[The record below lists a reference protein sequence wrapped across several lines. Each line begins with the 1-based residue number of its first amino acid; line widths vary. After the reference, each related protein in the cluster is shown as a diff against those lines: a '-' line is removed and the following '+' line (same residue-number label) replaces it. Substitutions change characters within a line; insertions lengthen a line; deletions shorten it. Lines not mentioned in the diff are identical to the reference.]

1 MLPDQ
6 YKFMDIYVRRIR
18 PDFAK
23 LDEDALFI
31 TTDVIAFR
39 EGTVGKRLSA
49 FIEKC
54 GVKLGSRMAF
64 VDMRKMITTQMLDR
78 CSPEERAI
86 LRRVLAHS
94 EKTSRQW
101 YARPDLTNTG
111 IKAVN
116 IIQQLLDVKEKA
128 KFDAAVSTSKEKSP
142 PPSPPQSTSKKQSA
156 RASQRPTTPEKQ
168 SPPASPPPSTSKATK
183 PPAPPSVETQ
193 SQPSAKSSKQS
204 TMVSEVVPPS
214 PTHKMLTEK
223 QKGHIRSAF
232 GKTIEACD
240 KVTMT
245 EVQKTLRRIPSLLSF
260 IFKKQGKASCKLC

>member
-39 EGTVGKRLSA
+39 EGTIGKRLSA

-86 LRRVLAHS
+86 LRRVRAHS

-101 YARPDLTNTG
+101 YARLDLTNTG

-128 KFDAAVSTSKEKSP
+128 MIPTPPGTEQFVRDQTRAGVANPQGVPHKHAQSLGSTLAV
-142 PPSPPQSTSKKQSA
+142 
-156 RASQRPTTPEKQ
+156 
-168 SPPASPPPSTSKATK
+168 
-183 PPAPPSVETQ
+183 
-193 SQPSAKSSKQS
+193 
-204 TMVSEVVPPS
+204 
-214 PTHKMLTEK
+214 
-223 QKGHIRSAF
+223 
-232 GKTIEACD
+232 
-240 KVTMT
+240 
-245 EVQKTLRRIPSLLSF
+245 
-260 IFKKQGKASCKLC
+260 